1 MVLRTKFISIIK
13 KENIT
18 HNSPVDSDMTGSRK
32 NGIRATSIEMGLID
46 DTRLR
51 LSTEMDAMIMIN
63 VFIVHLKICQE
74 PARDNSQLC
83 GHPFASSKA

>member
-1 MVLRTKFISIIK
+1 
-13 KENIT
+13 
-18 HNSPVDSDMTGSRK
+18 
-32 NGIRATSIEMGLID
+32 
-46 DTRLR
+46 
-51 LSTEMDAMIMIN
+51 MDAMIMIN